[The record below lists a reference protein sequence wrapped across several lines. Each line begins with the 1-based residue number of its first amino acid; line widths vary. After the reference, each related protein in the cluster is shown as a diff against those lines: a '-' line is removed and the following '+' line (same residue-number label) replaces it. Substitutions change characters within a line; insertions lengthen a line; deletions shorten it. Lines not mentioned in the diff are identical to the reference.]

1 MLFLTHILQFVIQ
14 IKLQEAGKATKL
26 SIDLTAKLNEAEI
39 KIAEKVINKT
49 QKQKVS
55 EKGPRPKKTGTGVVT
70 KKRKQTP
77 RKLPEDNAPL
87 SDYVKMC
94 NKKKKR
100 NTDVLE
106 RLGLIQNKKNTAASK
121 TNKSPKR
128 IRCKLNH
135 KDILSY
141 KAEDDKRYCKEGND
155 LHDLQCIVCNRL
167 FAEVDVEGIIVP
179 TVSRPLYI
187 CLGRNK
193 YQCKCAYCYE
203 CYQAVAV
210 KEKPIKERR
219 RSSRKT
225 PN

>member
-55 EKGPRPKKTGTGVVT
+55 EKGPRPKKTPGVVT
-70 KKRKQTP
+70 KKRKPTP

-106 RLGLIQNKKNTAASK
+106 RLGLIKNKKNTAASK

-155 LHDLQCIVCNRL
+155 LHDLQCIECNRL
-167 FAEVDVEGIIVP
+167 FAEVDTDGIIVP

-193 YQCKCAYCYE
+193 YQCRYSYCYE
-203 CYQAVAV
+203 CYQAVTV
-210 KEKPIKERR
+210 NDKPSSERR
-219 RSSRKT
+219 RSNLNT
-225 PN
+225 PS